1 MHELSIV
8 TYVVKQVQEIAEEN
22 NLTEIESVTLEFGE
36 VSGIVPEYLEDCW
49 NWYTKKE
56 PIIQGTKFLYEII
69 PAVTWCDDCKQT
81 YPTVQYGKTCRIAA
95 AARPGC
101 SRAMRSI
108 SSRSRRADRAGPSAC
123 GQQRYTKAVAQPL
136 LIETQMKRE

>member
-8 TYVVKQVQEIAEEN
+8 TYVVKQVQEIAKEN

-56 PIIQGTKFLYEII
+56 PIIQGTKFLYEIV
-69 PAVTWCDDCKQT
+69 PAVT
-81 YPTVQYGKTCRIAA
+81 
-95 AARPGC
+95 
-101 SRAMRSI
+101 
-108 SSRSRRADRAGPSAC
+108 
-123 GQQRYTKAVAQPL
+123 
-136 LIETQMKRE
+136 

>member
-8 TYVVKQVQEIAEEN
+8 TYVVKQVQEIAKEN

-81 YPTVQYGKTCRIAA
+81 YPTVQYGKTCPHCGSGKTWLQQAAKIHKGGRAA
-95 AARPGC
+95 AFDRNINEEGVNHERPET
-101 SRAMRSI
+101 SFILRKPF
-108 SSRSRRADRAGPSAC
+108 AGS
-123 GQQRYTKAVAQPL
+123 
-136 LIETQMKRE
+136 TQ

>member
-8 TYVVKQVQEIAEEN
+8 TYVVKQVQEIAEKN

-69 PAVTWCDDCKQT
+69 PAVTWCDDCK
-81 YPTVQYGKTCRIAA
+81 PRCRTVSFVNYRAILKQCRISEKCCH
-95 AARPGC
+95 RKK
-101 SRAMRSI
+101 SI
-108 SSRSRRADRAGPSAC
+108 YISTIPVIIR
-123 GQQRYTKAVAQPL
+123 
-136 LIETQMKRE
+136 ETLFGFSVML